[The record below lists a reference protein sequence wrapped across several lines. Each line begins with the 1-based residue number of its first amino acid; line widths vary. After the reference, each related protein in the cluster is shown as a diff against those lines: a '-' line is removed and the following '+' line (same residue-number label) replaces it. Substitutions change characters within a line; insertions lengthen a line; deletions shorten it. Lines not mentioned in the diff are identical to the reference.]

1 MPIFTLSLIIT
12 CILSLSISTF
22 TIIHVIHYREVYG
35 TKLIVFLNIVAIL
48 NSGIIFST
56 LYLFSVLIYSSEIVN
71 LMSWKLLVISG
82 AFSLQIVSLIHY
94 FFKEYMKIQIFPFLI
109 FTVLLGLLI
118 GNLFSPDSIQIEISP
133 VNATPF
139 IITDLSSINFYFN
152 GIITLILTI
161 YYVSIII
168 YSLYISIYVYYNA
181 RSKELGKDFLRYTLI
196 FIVHLIMFI
205 LYLFFQLTIFR
216 ELYMIFFWI
225 NTFIVCLMLIKKPE
239 SFLVITNKIYF
250 INIYHKSGVLLY
262 SFKFKYI
269 NKTDSAIWGNI
280 LIGINHILSE
290 FIDKT
295 DKIDVLQTKKVDI
308 IVNYDEL
315 GFATLIITN
324 KKNAFLENLMHNFTM
339 DFKKKYK
346 NELNDIQDLN
356 RLIDISDFKGTL
368 SLIKKHFQIY
378 FLE

>member
-161 YYVSIII
+161 YYVSMII
-168 YSLYISIYVYYNA
+168 YSLYISIYV
-181 RSKELGKDFLRYTLI
+181 
-196 FIVHLIMFI
+196 
-205 LYLFFQLTIFR
+205 
-216 ELYMIFFWI
+216 
-225 NTFIVCLMLIKKPE
+225 
-239 SFLVITNKIYF
+239 
-250 INIYHKSGVLLY
+250 
-262 SFKFKYI
+262 
-269 NKTDSAIWGNI
+269 
-280 LIGINHILSE
+280 
-290 FIDKT
+290 
-295 DKIDVLQTKKVDI
+295 
-308 IVNYDEL
+308 
-315 GFATLIITN
+315 
-324 KKNAFLENLMHNFTM
+324 
-339 DFKKKYK
+339 
-346 NELNDIQDLN
+346 
-356 RLIDISDFKGTL
+356 
-368 SLIKKHFQIY
+368 
-378 FLE
+378 

>member
-1 MPIFTLSLIIT
+1 
-12 CILSLSISTF
+12 
-22 TIIHVIHYREVYG
+22 
-35 TKLIVFLNIVAIL
+35 
-48 NSGIIFST
+48 
-56 LYLFSVLIYSSEIVN
+56 
-71 LMSWKLLVISG
+71 MSWKLLVISG